1 MDITMKRQDYIK
13 FCEVFPKETTELD
26 LVTIYTEEWWNS
38 LITRV
43 VNGKRIRFDDEHL
56 QKYHGCPWVI
66 GLDIFIVD
74 YVFYISYLSHAAL
87 QAVLPILSSSCF
99 QRKSCCGSRPL
110 KNYQVH
116 AYLSLHTIN
125 FLNTS

>member
-43 VNGKRIRFDDEHL
+43 VNGKEYDLMMNIFKNTMDA
-56 QKYHGCPWVI
+56 HG
-66 GLDIFIVD
+66 
-74 YVFYISYLSHAAL
+74 
-87 QAVLPILSSSCF
+87 
-99 QRKSCCGSRPL
+99 
-110 KNYQVH
+110 
-116 AYLSLHTIN
+116 
-125 FLNTS
+125 